1 MRDLANPI
9 TVCVL
14 YFSLAESTEERKWFL
29 ICEEETRIDLHKLL
43 TFLQQYDPS
52 KVRLET

>member
-43 TFLQQYDPS
+43 TF
-52 KVRLET
+52 